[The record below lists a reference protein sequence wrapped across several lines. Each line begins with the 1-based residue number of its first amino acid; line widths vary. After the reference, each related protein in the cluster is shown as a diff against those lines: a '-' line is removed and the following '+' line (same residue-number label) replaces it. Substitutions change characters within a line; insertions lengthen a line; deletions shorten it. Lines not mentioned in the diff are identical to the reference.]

1 MRRRVNFTENV
12 LCAFKPVRKR
22 VAEKSGV
29 PKSVDVLDEIVG
41 YDKTRIVETNVF
53 IMFSRD

>member
-29 PKSVDVLDEIVG
+29 HVLDEIVG